1 MLFCLKK
8 KTTRKTASRY
18 EMVKFYGASI
28 FTRFLIGSCI
38 DISNLNITVR
48 FQCIKFNKIATK
60 ISNIKYKQQSVFFVT
75 NLKADIH
82 FGVLLANFI
91 AQNIE
96 LVFWRDK
103 NWIQYRTKSLFKLIN
118 EQKTPIYTNGKKKRR
133 KKTFKTL
140 LSESSQY
147 VFFHIELFIGFRMCL
162 HACES

>member
-1 MLFCLKK
+1 
-8 KTTRKTASRY
+8 
-18 EMVKFYGASI
+18 MVKFYGASI

-96 LVFWRDK
+96 LVF
-103 NWIQYRTKSLFKLIN
+103 
-118 EQKTPIYTNGKKKRR
+118 
-133 KKTFKTL
+133 
-140 LSESSQY
+140 
-147 VFFHIELFIGFRMCL
+147 
-162 HACES
+162 